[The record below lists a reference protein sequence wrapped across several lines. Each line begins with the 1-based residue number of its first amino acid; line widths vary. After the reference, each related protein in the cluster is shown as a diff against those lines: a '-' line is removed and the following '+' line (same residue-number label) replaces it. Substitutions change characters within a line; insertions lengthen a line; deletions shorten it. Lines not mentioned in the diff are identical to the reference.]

1 MSEHLPF
8 CLHSEECNCFWALD
22 PEIDTRICVVSRSG
36 YMTLLCH
43 QWILM
48 VLCNTWVTCY
58 GCPREIVFAGHG
70 ISHEFN
76 FQLIN
81 VFFLLDDLV
90 QIQACHGIL
99 LSLSLLTQQSKQIQ
113 FSQLLG
119 LFSCWHQLCLV
130 LWFKW
135 AVLLWRRRHGWDR
148 WVRCYFQ
155 VCDRVCHSFMYNP
168 LWILKQSI
176 FLSLWWAYRRKNVKD
191 HEMWMFN
198 VLQMMTTMG
207 LMDSAYW
214 LTWLLWEVVLVFV
227 SSLLLV
233 CFGLLFQFD
242 FFLHNNFG
250 VLFFIFFLFS
260 LNMVNSQP
268 QWYNKIITMRVCIAM
283 CYSQC
288 CVLKQQKY
296 VLHLMSSYLMLIKS
310 LLLLCI
316 FSRFIEQMH
325 MLLHLMT
332 SCFQFWSLQTG
343 FAFMISNFISVA
355 TSATSVSY
363 YIFIIGFILQVDFP
377 FFSAISFTSLYNVEE
392 PRFVYFIRSYDARLW
407 LLATLILGW

>member
-1 MSEHLPF
+1 MLEHLPF

-58 GCPREIVFAGHG
+58 GCPRQIVFAGHG
-70 ISHEFN
+70 MRHEFN
-76 FQLIN
+76 FELIN
-81 VFFLLDDLV
+81 VFLLLDDLV

-99 LSLSLLTQQSKQIQ
+99 LSLNLLTQQSKQIQ
-113 FSQLLG
+113 FSELLG

-130 LWFKW
+130 LWFKR
-135 AVLLWRRRHGWDR
+135 AVLFWRRRHGWDR

-168 LWILKQSI
+168 LWILEQSI
-176 FLSLWWAYRRKNVKD
+176 FLSLCSASRRKNVKD
-191 HEMWMFN
+191 QEMWMFN

-250 VLFFIFFLFS
+250 VLLFIFFLFS
-260 LNMVNSQP
+260 FNMVNS
-268 QWYNKIITMRVCIAM
+268 
-283 CYSQC
+283 
-288 CVLKQQKY
+288 
-296 VLHLMSSYLMLIKS
+296 
-310 LLLLCI
+310 
-316 FSRFIEQMH
+316 
-325 MLLHLMT
+325 
-332 SCFQFWSLQTG
+332 
-343 FAFMISNFISVA
+343 
-355 TSATSVSY
+355 
-363 YIFIIGFILQVDFP
+363 
-377 FFSAISFTSLYNVEE
+377 
-392 PRFVYFIRSYDARLW
+392 
-407 LLATLILGW
+407 